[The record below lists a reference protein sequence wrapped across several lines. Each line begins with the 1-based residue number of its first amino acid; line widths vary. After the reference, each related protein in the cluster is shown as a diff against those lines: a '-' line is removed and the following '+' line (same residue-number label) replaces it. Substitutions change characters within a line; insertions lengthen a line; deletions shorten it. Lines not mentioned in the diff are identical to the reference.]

1 MCSLRLQF
9 RCKIQVHTRGLI
21 PKQVPA
27 TSPLVYAEPIRFVDF
42 CHWPPE
48 LTWDVLVI
56 KLDDYAT
63 NKSNCIR
70 PMNSSKTLY
79 PSC

>member
-1 MCSLRLQF
+1 M
-9 RCKIQVHTRGLI
+9 V

-42 CHWPPE
+42 WHWSRE

-63 NKSNCIR
+63 YKSNYIR